1 MEPMKFNK
9 RFQLSANK
17 NSGFYQKHKDE
28 LKNLKEHYRKAL
40 SEDIMPFWDARV
52 LDKEQGGYFNCFDR
66 TGILES
72 DAKPGWFV
80 GRDIYTYSLLYNE
93 FERNPEWLK
102 AAEHGLSFLIDKA
115 YLKNG
120 RFAQMMTGDGSVVNG
135 AISIFTDHFAVKG
148 LYEYIIAS
156 GKKDLIPY
164 ARVLTDWLF
173 CNVKKNEVLAKE
185 GIKEGTKKHAINFLT
200 LLVALESRKLFGDT
214 YRDVLEDCIKATL
227 YEFTNDE
234 YKAVFEY
241 IREDGTPYKENEGRI
256 IDPGHGMEALWF
268 CMKAGLECGRSDWI
282 QRASEA
288 IDWLIDR
295 CYDETY
301 GGFLQDTDVDG
312 YPNDRSKY
320 TLYYDVRVQW
330 DAKIWWVQAEALIAL
345 GLSALLTEN
354 ERHYDYFIKLHSYIE
369 EHFHDKE
376 YGEWYSYLNR
386 DGSILYDRKG
396 TVLKGP
402 YHVPRCMLLTY
413 QHIDSYLN

>member
-1 MEPMKFNK
+1 MEHMKNADK
-9 RFQLSANK
+9 YMILVNK
-17 NSGFYQKHKDE
+17 NSNFYQKHNKE
-28 LKNLKEHYRKAL
+28 LENLKEFYGKTL
-40 SEDIMPFWDARV
+40 SEDIMNFWDDRV
-52 LDKEQGGYFNCFDR
+52 LDHEQGGYFNCFDR
-66 TGILES
+66 TGKLLS
-72 DAKPGWFV
+72 DTKPGWFL

-93 FERNPEWLK
+93 FKRNTKWLRI
-102 AAEHGLSFLIDKA
+102 AEEGVKFLVDKA
-115 YLKNG
+115 YIGNG
-120 RFAQMMTGDGSVVNG
+120 RFAQMMTRDGSIVNG
-135 AISIFTDHFAVKG
+135 AVSIFTDHFAVKG

-156 GKKDLIPY
+156 GRNDLIPY

-173 CNVKKNEVLAKE
+173 YNVKKPEILLKE

-200 LLVALESRKLFGDT
+200 LLVALEGRKLFGDT
-214 YRDVLEDCIKATL
+214 YRDILEDCVHKTL
-227 YEFTNDE
+227 YEFSNDE

-241 IREDGTPYKENEGRI
+241 IREDGTPYQEDEGRI

-268 CMKAGLECGRSDWI
+268 CMKAGLEFGRRDWI
-282 QRASEA
+282 ERAAEV

-312 YPNDRSKY
+312 YPRDKSKF
-320 TLYYDVRVQW
+320 TLYDDVKVPW

-354 ERHYDYFIKLHSYIE
+354 ERHYEYFTRLHSYIE

-376 YGEWYSYLNR
+376 YGEWYSYLHR
-386 DGSILYDRKG
+386 DGSILCDCKG

-402 YHVPRCMLLTY
+402 YHVPRSMLLTY
-413 QHIDSYLN
+413 QHISSYLY